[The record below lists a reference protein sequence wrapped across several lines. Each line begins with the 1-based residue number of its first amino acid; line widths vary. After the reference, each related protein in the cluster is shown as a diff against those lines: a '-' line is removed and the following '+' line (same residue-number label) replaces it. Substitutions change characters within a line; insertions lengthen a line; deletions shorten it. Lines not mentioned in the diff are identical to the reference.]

1 MAQPATSPP
10 FPDRLFF
17 YIPEVS
23 TLIGRTE
30 LATRR
35 LIERGDLP
43 ARRWGRRV
51 VVLADDLETFIRNLP
66 RFGGDET

>member
-1 MAQPATSPP
+1 MTQPASAL
-10 FPDRLFF
+10 PDQLSFN
-17 YIPEVS
+17 IPEVAR
-23 TLIGRTE
+23 LIGRTE
-30 LATRR
+30 IATRR

-66 RFGGDET
+66 RFGGDVE